1 MERKELN
8 KKIVTFYKDV
18 TKLETKE
25 LIKVYYN
32 YVNFGLKIALLELS
46 QSNNVDNSIK
56 KRLEKIKTSK
66 MFCKVLVDIIALNN
80 LFDFCGYVELPI
92 IKGNQLHIDNAIIT
106 LGNVANGVFIA
117 YIEGNNIYNEIMFN
131 ANVGIRK
138 VISEVKKSLKEVA

>member
-1 MERKELN
+1 
-8 KKIVTFYKDV
+8 
-18 TKLETKE
+18 
-25 LIKVYYN
+25 
-32 YVNFGLKIALLELS
+32 
-46 QSNNVDNSIK
+46 
-56 KRLEKIKTSK
+56 
-66 MFCKVLVDIIALNN
+66 MFCKALVDIIALNN

-138 VISEVKKSLKEVA
+138 VILEVKKSLKEVA

>member
-32 YVNFGLKIALLELS
+32 YVNFGLKVALLELS

-56 KRLEKIKTSK
+56 KRLEKIKTSE
-66 MFCKVLVDIIALNN
+66 MFCKALVDIIALNN

-138 VISEVKKSLKEVA
+138 VILEVKKSLKEVA